1 MNDRT
6 MENIKKEKKHSLPK
20 GWEIKRLE
28 DAVEFQR
35 GLTYSKKDEVDFSDN
50 IVLRSNNVDLIKNEL
65 DFTELKYINPAIEV
79 QESKKVKKGSLLI
92 CTANGSKSH
101 LGKVALIDDDYNYAF
116 GGFMGQVTP
125 KEKLDSKFLFY
136 LMTSDN
142 YKKFINELSDGANIN
157 NLKFSDL
164 GQFEIPLP
172 PLPEQQRIVS
182 ILDEAFA
189 AIAKA
194 KANAEQNLKNAK
206 ELFESYLQGVFEK
219 KGDGWEEK
227 IIKEVCELKSGTT
240 ISTNLERSEGDV
252 LYVKVG
258 DMTLPENEVEI
269 NTSSRFVYRAEIKAN
284 QIIPNGAII
293 FPKRGGAIATNKKRI
308 IIKPTIVDLNTMAII
323 PGNKIDADYFFHWFQ
338 LIDLNSISNG
348 TSIPQINNYSFDDV
362 KIPFPKSKEEQQAIV
377 HKLDTLRI
385 ETQKLE
391 SIYQKKI
398 LLLEELKK
406 SILQKAF
413 SGELN

>member
-1 MNDRT
+1 
-6 MENIKKEKKHSLPK
+6 
-20 GWEIKRLE
+20 
-28 DAVEFQR
+28 
-35 GLTYSKKDEVDFSDN
+35 KKDEVDLSDN

-182 ILDEAFA
+182 ILDQAFA

-194 KANAEQNLKNAK
+194 KANAEQNLKNAQ
-206 ELFESYLQGVFEK
+206 ELFESYLN
-219 KGDGWEEK
+219 
-227 IIKEVCELKSGTT
+227 S
-240 ISTNLERSEGDV
+240 
-252 LYVKVG
+252 
-258 DMTLPENEVEI
+258 
-269 NTSSRFVYRAEIKAN
+269 IKAD
-284 QIIPNGAII
+284 
-293 FPKRGGAIATNKKRI
+293 K
-308 IIKPTIVDLNTMAII
+308 VDLGSLVDIKT
-323 PGNKIDADYFFHWFQ
+323 GK
-338 LIDLNSISNG
+338 LNSNAAVENG
-348 TSIPQINNYSFDDV
+348 KYPFFTCSREVYAIDNYAFD
-362 KIPFPKSKEEQQAIV
+362 
-377 HKLDTLRI
+377 
-385 ETQKLE
+385 LE
-391 SIYQKKI
+391 AI
-398 LLLEELKK
+398 LL
-406 SILQKAF
+406 AGNNA
-413 SGELN
+413 SGDFNVKHYK

>member
-1 MNDRT
+1 M
-6 MENIKKEKKHSLPK
+6 KQ

-206 ELFESYLQGVFEK
+206 ELFESYLQGVFENGSWEK
-219 KGDGWEEK
+219 KELRELTTILGDGLHGTPKYTIDGEYYFINGNNLNDGKIEFKENTKRIDIDEFNKHKKNLTNRTVLVSINGTLGNVAFYNGEK
-227 IIKEVCELKSGTT
+227 IILGKSACYFNLKENIDKGFVKYVLSSRYFIDYAHREATGATIKNVSLKSMR
-240 ISTNLERSEGDV
+240 EF
-252 LYVKVG
+252 KV
-258 DMTLPENEVEI
+258 
-269 NTSSRFVYRAEIKAN
+269 
-284 QIIPNGAII
+284 
-293 FPKRGGAIATNKKRI
+293 
-308 IIKPTIVDLNTMAII
+308 
-323 PGNKIDADYFFHWFQ
+323 
-338 LIDLNSISNG
+338 
-348 TSIPQINNYSFDDV
+348 
-362 KIPFPKSKEEQQAIV
+362 PFPPLKEQQTIIRQ
-377 HKLDTLRI
+377 LDALRA

-391 SIYQKKI
+391 AVYQKKMDD
-398 LLLEELKK
+398 LEELKK

-413 SGELN
+413 AGELKTSQEVV

>member
-1 MNDRT
+1 M
-6 MENIKKEKKHSLPK
+6 KQ

-101 LGKVALIDDDYNYAF
+101 LGKVALIDDDYNYAY
-116 GGFMGQVTP
+116 GGFMGQITP
-125 KEKLDSKFLFY
+125 KQKLDSKFLFY

-206 ELFESYLQGVFEK
+206 ELFESYLQGVFEN
-219 KGDGWEEK
+219 KGDGWEERK
-227 IIKEVCELKSGTT
+227 VKDIGFAQTGTT
-240 ISTNLERSEGDV
+240 PKTAEKENYGDFIPFIKPADVDFSGIGDIRYDNEGLSEIGLKKGRKMESGSILMV
-252 LYVKVG
+252 CIGATIGKVG
-258 DMTLPENEVEI
+258 FAEREVSCNQQINSLTVKKEFEPKFIYYAMTSRKFQDKVLLEGKGAQATLPIINKSKWENL
-269 NTSSRFVYRAEIKAN
+269 
-284 QIIPNGAII
+284 
-293 FPKRGGAIATNKKRI
+293 
-308 IIKPTIVDLNTMAII
+308 TI
-323 PGNKIDADYFFHWFQ
+323 
-338 LIDLNSISNG
+338 S
-348 TSIPQINNYSFDDV
+348 
-362 KIPFPKSKEEQQAIV
+362 FPKSKIEQRVFVEKFDA
-377 HKLDTLRI
+377 LSI
-385 ETQKLE
+385 ESQKLQE
-391 SIYQKKI
+391 IYLKKI
-398 LLLEELKK
+398 ADLEELKK

-413 SGELN
+413 AGELKTEKMELI

>member
-1 MNDRT
+1 M
-6 MENIKKEKKHSLPK
+6 KQ

-28 DAVEFQR
+28 DVVEFQR
-35 GLTYSKKDEVDFSDN
+35 GLTYSKKDEVGFSDN

-182 ILDEAFA
+182 ILDEAFS
-189 AIAKA
+189 AIERSRN
-194 KANAEQNLKNAK
+194 NAEQNLKNAK
-206 ELFESYLQGVFEK
+206 ELFESYLQGVFENGSWEK
-219 KGDGWEEK
+219 KELRELTTILGDGLHGTPKYTIDGEYYFINGNNLNDGKIEFKENTKRIDIDEFNKHKKNLTNRTVLVSINGTLGNVAFYNGEK
-227 IIKEVCELKSGTT
+227 IILGKSACYFNLKENIDKGFVKYVLSSRYFIDYAHREATGATIKNVSLKSMR
-240 ISTNLERSEGDV
+240 EF
-252 LYVKVG
+252 KV
-258 DMTLPENEVEI
+258 P
-269 NTSSRFVYRAEIKAN
+269 
-284 QIIPNGAII
+284 
-293 FPKRGGAIATNKKRI
+293 FPPLKEQQ
-308 IIKPTIVDLNTMAII
+308 TIVRQL
-323 PGNKIDADYFFHWFQ
+323 DA
-338 LIDLNSISNG
+338 
-348 TSIPQINNYSFDDV
+348 
-362 KIPFPKSKEEQQAIV
+362 
-377 HKLDTLRI
+377 LRAQ
-385 ETQKLE
+385 TQKLE
-391 SIYQKKI
+391 AVYQKKI
-398 LLLEELKK
+398 ADLEELKK

-413 SGELN
+413 AGELTIDNV